1 MQIARKILLPQS
13 QGKVATFNQQW
24 TSNIYICVCLYI
36 YIYVCIECVPI
47 KIKYLYS
54 SLCAPRTLSQVI
66 FFYSSWHAPSSLS
79 PGSGQLDLLDFLCS
93 ANQSVAQFTL
103 RVLQNGYW
111 VVGLASQAPLVLRK
125 RPPGP
130 GPCNPMYFMGPAKM
144 KKC

>member
-1 MQIARKILLPQS
+1 MDLWFVCAFGYAISSPSAIFATGLQWLASAIWTRTGKPDMQIARKILLPQS

-24 TSNIYICVCLYI
+24 TSNIYIYMCVSI

-93 ANQSVAQFTL
+93 ANQSVA
-103 RVLQNGYW
+103 
-111 VVGLASQAPLVLRK
+111 
-125 RPPGP
+125 
-130 GPCNPMYFMGPAKM
+130 
-144 KKC
+144 